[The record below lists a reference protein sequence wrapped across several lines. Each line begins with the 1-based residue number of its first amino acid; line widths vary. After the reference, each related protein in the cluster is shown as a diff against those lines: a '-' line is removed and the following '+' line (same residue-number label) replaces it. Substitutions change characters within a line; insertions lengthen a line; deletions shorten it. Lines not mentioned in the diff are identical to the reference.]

1 MSPWSRNARRGSL
14 ATKWNRRRLYNRL
27 MRVQV
32 SPGTKEKRLA
42 ALLQQRGLAPGDPR
56 LAQVVEDAQ
65 LLGSLEL
72 AGLGVPW
79 SDVRASRRGAAA
91 VPAEV
96 AAWRRARAA
105 VVPGAPLD
113 RDALR
118 RWHAAFAG
126 PVGFRRVARER
137 EGAPP
142 APPEAIESRLETL
155 EEWLTADG
163 LRDLEPAQAAG
174 LAYAR
179 LIEVLPFEDANGR
192 VARLAASH
200 LMEGRGEPPPIL
212 VAADG
217 PYLLACLRAAF
228 RLDTEPLV
236 SLLVEASSRATDVAI
251 QAVERGEI

>member
-1 MSPWSRNARRGSL
+1 
-14 ATKWNRRRLYNRL
+14 

-32 SPGTKEKRLA
+32 SPGMKEKRLT
-42 ALLQQRGLAPGDPR
+42 ALLQERGLTAGDAR
-56 LAQVVEDAQ
+56 LVEVVEDAQ

-72 AGLGVPW
+72 AGFAVSW
-79 SDVRASRRGAAA
+79 SHVRASRRGAEA
-91 VPAEV
+91 PAEV
-96 AAWRRARAA
+96 ASWRRARAA
-105 VVPGAPLD
+105 VPPGAPLD
-113 RDALR
+113 RPALR
-118 RWHAAFAG
+118 AWHAAIAG
-126 PVGFRRVARER
+126 PVGFRQVHRER
-137 EGAPP
+137 DEAPT

-155 EEWLTADG
+155 EEWLTAAG
-163 LRDLEPAQAAG
+163 MRDLAPAQAAG

-179 LIEVLPFEDANGR
+179 IIEVLPFEDANGR

-200 LMEGRGEPPPIL
+200 LLESRGERPPIL

-236 SLLVEASSRATDVAI
+236 SLLAEASSRATDVMI